1 MHASIRLYRGMRDF
15 AEAARKVEAGLV
27 PILKEVP
34 GFRGYYAIAC
44 EDGVAIAV
52 SLFDDAE
59 GARLSNERGAAWGK
73 ANLAPSPTAARPSSW
88 PAGSWSQPRPDGFP
102 RRPGIRG

>member
-73 ANLAPSPTAARPSSW
+73 ANLAPLTDGRPPELLAGRVLVAAK
-88 PAGSWSQPRPDGFP
+88 A
-102 RRPGIRG
+102 